1 MTMTKLAA
9 GLLLGGAAMFAV
21 ATAHA
26 DPITFAPDW
35 PNHQAQTMYT
45 ICAALAQGW
54 SRAQIVDAAE
64 HANDYNLTGMSVVQA
79 AQLADSMIEAA
90 R

>member
-64 HANDYNLTGMSVVQA
+64 HASNTGMSVVQA